1 MRAKTPEPPPQPQFN
16 LLFCFEI
23 LYFSLKC
30 MEALPFCFKTGSPP
44 ASLSFPGAAITG
56 TRTPSLSLFPLKTEE
71 PHTPVPALRL

>member
-30 MEALPFCFKTGSPP
+30 MEPLPFCFDRVAHPP
-44 ASLSFPGAAITG
+44 ASV
-56 TRTPSLSLFPLKTEE
+56 SLVLPLQVHAPHLFPYS
-71 PHTPVPALRL
+71 P